1 MKQENRQ
8 LRERISKA
16 QTPEEIAELLVE
28 GDAFTEAT
36 GSTRRKWQK
45 AAKRRLSAM
54 EDRE

>member
-16 QTPEEIAELLVE
+16 RTPEQIAELLLE
-28 GDAFTEAT
+28 GDSYTEAT

-45 AAKRRLSAM
+45 AAKRRIKEM
-54 EDRE
+54 EDGE